1 MSEVKIFE
9 RPKSMYDVI
18 THYCPG
24 CTHGVAHRIVAE
36 VIDELGIQNRTFG
49 VAPVGCSVF
58 LYNYINTDMYE
69 AAHGRAPAV
78 ASAAK
83 RVRPEMIGF
92 TYQGD
97 GDLASIGMAE
107 IVHAA
112 NRGEHITVIFI
123 NNAIYGMTGGQMAPT
138 TLLQQKA
145 TTCPFGRDPGVNG
158 YPMRVVEMLAT
169 LAAPGYIARACV
181 AKPKY
186 VPKAKEAVRKAF
198 QTQIDG
204 KGFSMVELLSTCP
217 TNWGL
222 RPVDAA
228 NWVEEKMIPY
238 YPLGELKV
246 PDGEVQG

>member
-1 MSEVKIFE
+1 MKETKIFE
-9 RPKSMYDVI
+9 RPKSMSDVP

-24 CTHGVAHRIVAE
+24 CTHGIAHRLVAE
-36 VIDELGIQNRTFG
+36 VIDELGIQKKTFG

-58 LYNYINTDMYE
+58 LYNYIDTDMYE

-78 ASAAK
+78 ASAVK
-83 RVRPEMIGF
+83 RIRPDMVGF

-112 NRGEHITVIFI
+112 NRGELITVIFI

-145 TTCPFGRDPGVNG
+145 TTCPLGRDPGVNG
-158 YPMRVVEMLAT
+158 YPMRVAELLAT
-169 LAAPGYIARACV
+169 LAAPAYITRVSV

-186 VPKAKEAVRKAF
+186 VGKAAAAVKRAF
-198 QTQIDG
+198 QTQIDR
-204 KGFSMVELLSTCP
+204 KGFSFVEMLSTCP
-217 TNWGL
+217 TNWGM
-222 RPVDAA
+222 RPADAA
-228 NWVEEKMIPY
+228 SWLEEKMIPY
-238 YPLGELKV
+238 YPLGDIKV
-246 PDGEVQG
+246 PE